1 MEDILEQLSQC
12 IERGKVDIHA
22 AFPSD
27 MVGEP
32 GADELTI
39 KAIAQGF
46 SAEEILN
53 KALFSGMQM
62 VGVRFRE
69 NQIFIPEVLM
79 AAKAMSTAM
88 THLNS
93 FFKQSIIQQKG
104 TFIIGTAAGDMH
116 DIGKS
121 LVGMIV
127 EGGGWDVVDLGTN
140 VSTQMFINAI
150 EEHPDCAVGISALL
164 TTTMLNMEK
173 TVNEIKVKYPN
184 KHILVG
190 GAPVNQSFCDSIGA
204 NFYSS
209 EPHTALDYLNTTLE
223 NHQQ

>member
-1 MEDILEQLSQC
+1 MEDLLEKLSEC

-27 MVGEP
+27 MIGEP
-32 GADELTI
+32 GADELTQ

-46 SAEEILN
+46 AAEEILN
-53 KALFSGMQM
+53 KALFKGMQI

-69 NQIFIPEVLM
+69 NHIFVPEVLM
-79 AAKAMSTAM
+79 AAKAMSIAM
-88 THLNS
+88 THLYS
-93 FFKQSIIQQKG
+93 FFKKDIIQQKG

-121 LVGMIV
+121 LVSMIV

-140 VSTQMFINAI
+140 VSTQMFLKAI
-150 EEHPDCAVGISALL
+150 GENPVCAVGISALL

-173 TVNEIKVKYPN
+173 TVNEIKDKYSN
-184 KHILVG
+184 IHILVG

-204 NFYSS
+204 NFYSP
-209 EPHTALDYLNTTLE
+209 EPHAALDYLNSTLE
-223 NHQQ
+223 NHQK

>member
-1 MEDILEQLSQC
+1 MEDILEKLSQS
-12 IERGKVDIHA
+12 IERGKVDVHA
-22 AFPSD
+22 TFPSE
-27 MVGEP
+27 MVGDP
-32 GADELTI
+32 GADELTQI
-39 KAIAQGF
+39 AIAQGF

-53 KALFSGMQM
+53 EALFKGMQI

-79 AAKAMSTAM
+79 AAKAMNTAM
-88 THLNS
+88 KHLNS
-93 FFKQSIIQQKG
+93 FFKQNIFQQKG
-104 TFIIGTAAGDMH
+104 TLIIGAAAGDMH

-127 EGGGWDVVDLGTN
+127 EGGGWEVVDLGTN
-140 VSTQMFINAI
+140 VSTQMFLKAI
-150 EEHPDCAVGISALL
+150 EEHPAGAVGISALL

-173 TVNEIKVKYPN
+173 TVNEIKDEYPN

-204 NFYSS
+204 NFYSP
-209 EPHTALDYLNTTLE
+209 EPHAALDYLNSTLK